1 MENEVLNQ
9 LKDSELPEC
18 DLEKLVEENN
28 LNFEL
33 LSSFENKEFALALLN
48 TSREYLGVSRADN
61 IEQVSRSIVEG
72 PPR

>member
-33 LSSFENKEFALALLN
+33 YWYIYK
-48 TSREYLGVSRADN
+48 YN
-61 IEQVSRSIVEG
+61 ITDYG
-72 PPR
+72 